1 MDNKFKIDFIKNI
14 MSADLSGASM
24 SNQERAKNVRNF
36 IFENDIDL
44 DKSDT
49 KIVNKIISMLGYAQI
64 LKK

>member
-1 MDNKFKIDFIKNI
+1 

-24 SNQERAKNVRNF
+24 SNQERAKKVRNF